1 MGEGISQVDVTAAM
15 RRAVELAALGLGRT
29 SPNPVV
35 GCVVLDRSGA
45 VVGEGFHERA
55 GGPHAEVVA
64 LTQAGDRARGGTAVV
79 TLEPCNHYGRTGPC
93 SQALIAAG
101 LSRVVYAVK
110 EPMASSAGGAEALVQ
125 AGVAVEGGVLAA
137 EAEKVNIAWLTSL
150 RLGRPFVTWK
160 YAATL
165 DGRSAAAD
173 GTSQWIT
180 SAEARADVHRL
191 RAESDAVMVGTGTA
205 VADDPRLTVRPGPGR
220 PTPSRQPLRVVV
232 GTRDLP
238 SGCHLHDAEGETLH
252 LRTREPAHVLK
263 TLHER
268 SVVSVLLEGGPTLAA
283 AFLTAG
289 LVDRVIAYVAPALL
303 GGGAAAV
310 GDLGI
315 HTIDSALRLTVE
327 DVALVGADVRITARP
342 DMEG

>member
-1 MGEGISQVDVTAAM
+1 M

-125 AGVAVEGGVLAA
+125 AGVAVEGGVLA
-137 EAEKVNIAWLTSL
+137 
-150 RLGRPFVTWK
+150 
-160 YAATL
+160 
-165 DGRSAAAD
+165 
-173 GTSQWIT
+173 
-180 SAEARADVHRL
+180 
-191 RAESDAVMVGTGTA
+191 
-205 VADDPRLTVRPGPGR
+205 
-220 PTPSRQPLRVVV
+220 
-232 GTRDLP
+232 
-238 SGCHLHDAEGETLH
+238 
-252 LRTREPAHVLK
+252 
-263 TLHER
+263 
-268 SVVSVLLEGGPTLAA
+268 
-283 AFLTAG
+283 
-289 LVDRVIAYVAPALL
+289 
-303 GGGAAAV
+303 
-310 GDLGI
+310 
-315 HTIDSALRLTVE
+315 
-327 DVALVGADVRITARP
+327 
-342 DMEG
+342 